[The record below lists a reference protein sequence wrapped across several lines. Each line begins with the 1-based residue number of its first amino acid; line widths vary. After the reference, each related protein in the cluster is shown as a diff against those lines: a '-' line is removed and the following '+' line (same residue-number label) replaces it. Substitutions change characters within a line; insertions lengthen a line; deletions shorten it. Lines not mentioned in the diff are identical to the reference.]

1 MRRAAAIEERLLVPA
16 YASRWSSLSVAAHRV
31 LAFPL
36 QLRGP
41 ARRRIVA
48 SGEREVAL
56 FELGRPKL
64 TEPLCARL
72 FGELPPAES
81 EASRF
86 LGDPA
91 ELAGTGADLVV
102 AEVHR
107 WIAPRFRRA
116 GWLIVPDQVRWQGE
130 LSALPPLAPPH
141 SLKDD
146 LRKMRSQGYTLEH
159 ATSPADW
166 EEFASTIVQPHAN
179 ARFGSDAWIPSPYLW
194 RRFAERG
201 QLHFVV
207 RNGVR
212 VGGFCVLRSGDTA
225 WLPLSGVRHGDPALL
240 RAGVSVAAY
249 VLAFDWARRQGCTRI
264 DLGRTSSFL
273 RDGVQQYKRKWG
285 LDPVPDPLAHLMA
298 VWVGSEAARLA
309 FAREPV
315 LIERQTGLWLYAGR
329 EV

>member
-1 MRRAAAIEERLLVPA
+1 MRSAAAIEERLLLPA

-41 ARRRIVA
+41 SRRRIVA
-48 SGEREVAL
+48 AGDREL
-56 FELGRPKL
+56 RLLECGRPKL

-81 EASRF
+81 EPARF

-91 ELAGTGADLVV
+91 ELAGTGSDLVV
-102 AEVHR
+102 TEVHR
-107 WIAPRFRRA
+107 WVAARFRRA
-116 GWLIVPDQVRWQGE
+116 GWLIVPDQVRWHGE
-130 LSALPPLAPPH
+130 LSALPPPAPSH

-146 LRKMRSQGYTLEH
+146 LRKVRSQGYTLEQ

-166 EEFASTIVQPHAN
+166 ETFATTIVQPHAS
-179 ARFGSDAWIPSPYLW
+179 ARFGSDAWVPSPYLW
-194 RRFAERG
+194 RQLAERG
-201 QLHFVV
+201 ELHFVV
-207 RNGVR
+207 RDGER
-212 VGGFCVLRSGDTA
+212 VGGFCLLRNGATA
-225 WLPLSGVRHGDPALL
+225 WLPLTGVRHGDPALL

-249 VLAFDWARRQGCTRI
+249 LLAFNWARRQGCTHM
-264 DLGRTSSFL
+264 DLGRTSPFL
-273 RDGVQQYKRKWG
+273 HDGVQQYKRKWG

-315 LIERQTGLWLYAGR
+315 LIEREAGLWLYAGR

>member
-1 MRRAAAIEERLLVPA
+1 MRSAAAIEERLLVPS

-41 ARRRIVA
+41 CRRRVVTA
-48 SGEREVAL
+48 GDREATL
-56 FELGRPKL
+56 FECGRTKL
-64 TEPLCARL
+64 TEPFCAQL
-72 FGELPPAES
+72 FGELPAAGSEPA
-81 EASRF
+81 RF

-91 ELAGTGADLVV
+91 ELAGAGADLVV
-102 AEVHR
+102 TEVHR
-107 WIAPRFRRA
+107 WMAPRFRRA
-116 GWLIVPDQVRWQGE
+116 GWLIVPAQVRWHGQ
-130 LSALPPLAPPH
+130 LSALPPPAPSH

-146 LRKMRSQGYTLEH
+146 LRKVRSQRYTLER

-166 EEFASTIVQPHAN
+166 QQFATTMVQPHAS
-179 ARFGSDAWIPSPYLW
+179 ARFGSDAWSPSPYLW
-194 RRFAERG
+194 RRLAERG

-207 RNGVR
+207 RNGER
-212 VGGFCVLRSGDTA
+212 VGGFCALRNGETA
-225 WLPLSGVRHGDPALL
+225 WLPLHGVKNGDPALF

-249 VLAFDWARRQGCTRI
+249 VLAFDWARRQGCTRV
-264 DLGRTSSFL
+264 DLGRTSPF
-273 RDGVQQYKRKWG
+273 RHDGVQQYKRKWG
-285 LDPVPDPLAHLMA
+285 LDPAPDPLAHLMA

-315 LIERQTGLWLYAGR
+315 LIEREAGLWLYAGR